1 MAVST
6 WELPATSK
14 NQSNA
19 PVLAFDFGG
28 TKLAAAV
35 IDSHSGEIIAYQ
47 RQRTPAR
54 QGAQTSFDSIV
65 QAGQAVLA
73 ESSIDRQALLGIGIS
88 FGGPVSDDR
97 QTVVRSLH
105 IQDWDQV
112 DLPNQLS
119 AIFDRPAYLEN
130 DGNAAAL
137 GEWRFGKGNQVNN
150 MLYIQVS
157 TGIGSGL
164 ILDHKLYR
172 GSGLA
177 GEFGHLTVLPDGPKC
192 VCGKYGCVESLAS
205 GWAIARDGR
214 LLLEKC
220 PTDGLLHQLCQ
231 GDPVQL
237 DAEIVIQAYRRGDSS
252 VRPLVEQAFTYLGI
266 GIANAISLLDP
277 QIVVLGGGI
286 IRSKDIIEPV
296 LEAALKRYCPPM
308 FLSPPRF
315 RIEYSTLNG
324 IETLLGASQL
334 PLGD

>member
-6 WELPATSK
+6 RETLAISK
-14 NQSNA
+14 KKAYA

-35 IDSHSGEIIAYQ
+35 IDSQSGEIIAYQ
-47 RQRTPAR
+47 RQRTPAK
-54 QGAQTSFDSIV
+54 QGAQASFDSIV
-65 QAGQAVLA
+65 QAGQTVLA
-73 ESSIDRQALLGIGIS
+73 ESGVDRQALLGIGIS

-105 IQDWDQV
+105 IQNWDQV

-119 AIFDRPAYLEN
+119 TIFDCPAYMEN

-137 GEWRFGKGNQVNN
+137 GEWRFGKGCQAGN

-164 ILDHKLYR
+164 IVEHKLYR

-177 GEFGHLTVLPDGPKC
+177 GEFGHLTILPDGPEC
-192 VCGKYGCVESLAS
+192 VCGKYGCVESLSS

-214 LLLEKC
+214 LLLDAC
-220 PTDGLLHQLCQ
+220 PQDGVLNQLCQ
-231 GDPVQL
+231 GDSALL
-237 DAEIVIQAYRRGDSS
+237 DAEIVIKAYRRGDPS
-252 VRPLVEQAFTYLGI
+252 VKPLVEQAFTYLGV

-286 IRSKDIIEPV
+286 TRSQDVMQPI
-296 LEAALKRYCPPM
+296 LEDALKCYCPPM
-308 FLSPPRF
+308 FLRTPRF
-315 RIEYSTLNG
+315 QLEFSTLNG
-324 IETLLGASQL
+324 METLLGASQL